1 MEKPYLFQ
9 DEMVSGIFHS
19 FTHTHRFHAVN
30 GGTLMIDQF
39 IYVSP
44 FGILGQIVDCLFLEK
59 YMRKFIQLQAEN
71 IKRIAEMDN
80 D

>member
-1 MEKPYLFQ
+1 
-9 DEMVSGIFHS
+9 
-19 FTHTHRFHAVN
+19 
-30 GGTLMIDQF
+30 MIDQF